1 MGYIFRI
8 VFVYVLRL
16 MVLSG
21 AFLYVPT
28 CFYRSDDARTCT
40 FGVRKLL
47 QFYCEPKRHPARNWY
62 DSDPIPKEQ
71 RQSTNQRCIV
81 FWRWLLLSVF
91 GGGRVQSQ
99 GNLYAHSTGSP
110 SYGCCDYSSGSDT
123 TTDVQRLVDEVRSCR
138 AGRPGLLAGSRDGPV
153 RSDEYGC
160 GCYRRFVEAFPD
172 CQQQRCSGSTCS
184 GTGPEPNSQ

>member
-1 MGYIFRI
+1 MG
-8 VFVYVLRL
+8 
-16 MVLSG
+16 
-21 AFLYVPT
+21 YVPT
-28 CFYRSDDARTCT
+28 CFYRSDDMPELVRLVYASYSSSTASLSGIQPEIGTILTQSRKNNARAQISGVLY
-40 FGVRKLL
+40 FGDGCFFQCLEGEESRV
-47 QFYCEPKRHPARNWY
+47 
-62 DSDPIPKEQ
+62 KE
-71 RQSTNQRCIV
+71 T
-81 FWRWLLLSVF
+81 
-91 GGGRVQSQ
+91 
-99 GNLYAHSTGSP
+99 YTHSTGSP